1 MRNCAATITAKTR
14 REDRTLMRSFFQL
27 LVWLTVLAAAL
38 ASPARAQDSAVYYL
52 TYVELM
58 PDEIAGG
65 AALLKHYRE
74 ASGREAGNLRFDVLR
89 EIAQP
94 NRFAIF
100 EIWKDKAARAAHD
113 QTATT
118 AQFRAKLKSIEDAP
132 DDERFLNPLSITPAG
147 TPARTGTIY
156 VVTHVDVIPPGKDA
170 CLAALK
176 AMSIDSAK
184 DTGNIAYQVL
194 VQASRSNHYT
204 VLEAWSS
211 KTALD
216 AHAMAAHTR
225 SFREKLLPFAGSP
238 YDERFYRMLQ

>member
-1 MRNCAATITAKTR
+1 MRQ
-14 REDRTLMRSFFQL
+14 FFQL
-27 LVWLTVLAAAL
+27 LVWLTVVAAAL
-38 ASPARAQDSAVYYL
+38 ASPARAQDRAVYSL

-65 AALLKHYRE
+65 AALLKHYRK
-74 ASGREAGNLRFDVLR
+74 ASGRQSGNLRFDVLH

-94 NRFAIF
+94 NRFAIVQ
-100 EIWKDKAARAAHD
+100 IWQDKAARDAHD
-113 QTATT
+113 QAAAT

-132 DDERFLNPLSITPAG
+132 DDERFLDPLSMRPTG
-147 TPARTGTIY
+147 TSARTGAIY
-156 VVTHVDVIPPGKDA
+156 VVTHVDVIPPGKDT

-176 AMSIDSAK
+176 AMSIDSTK
-184 DTGNIAYQVL
+184 DRGNVAYQVL
-194 VQASRSNHYT
+194 VQSNRGNHYT

>member
-1 MRNCAATITAKTR
+1 
-14 REDRTLMRSFFQL
+14 MRSLFQL
-27 LVWLTVLAAAL
+27 LVWLTVLAAAV
-38 ASPARAQDSAVYYL
+38 ASPARAQDSAVYSL

-74 ASGREAGNLRFDVLR
+74 ASGREAGNLRFDVLH
-89 EIAQP
+89 EIARP
-94 NRFAIF
+94 NRFAIVQ
-100 EIWKDKAARAAHD
+100 IWKDKAARDAHD
-113 QTATT
+113 QAAAT
-118 AQFRAKLKSIEDAP
+118 AQFRPKLKSIEDAP
-132 DDERFLNPLSITPAG
+132 DDERFLDPLSMTPAD
-147 TPARTGTIY
+147 TPTRTGAIY

-176 AMSIDSAK
+176 AMSIDTAK

-194 VQASRSNHYT
+194 VQANRGNHYT

-211 KTALD
+211 TTALD

-225 SFREKLLPFAGSP
+225 SFREKLLPFAGAP
-238 YDERFYRMLQ
+238 YDERVYRMLQ